1 LNDQNVRS
9 PPHHGCKGSIEFF
22 RSAYRDGLNFNA
34 CNSASKF
41 NLLNN
46 QLLEYGICR
55 IGENSC
61 SAHRGQHIAKKFDQF
76 TVRFGGHHRQARNVP
91 AGSRKAGDESRCKR
105 VACQYSRRSD
115 RATAPP

>member
-1 LNDQNVRS
+1 LNDNNVR
-9 PPHHGCKGSIEFF
+9 PPSHHAYKGSIEFF

-34 CNSASKF
+34 CHSASKF

-61 SAHRGQHIAKKFDQF
+61 SAHGGQHIAKQFDQL
-76 TVRFGGHHRQARNVP
+76 TMRFRGHHRQAGNVP
-91 AGSRKAGDESRCKR
+91 AGSCKAGDKAGCKR
-105 VACQYSRRSD
+105 IACQ
-115 RATAPP
+115 